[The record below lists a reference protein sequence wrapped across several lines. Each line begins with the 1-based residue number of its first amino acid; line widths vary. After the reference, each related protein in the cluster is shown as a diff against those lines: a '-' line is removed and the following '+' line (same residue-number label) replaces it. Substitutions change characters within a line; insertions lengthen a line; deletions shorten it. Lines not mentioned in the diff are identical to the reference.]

1 MTKKENIM
9 VFNNNQNNIYP
20 KVILE
25 KYQESMNEDLLKFR
39 KDTNYF
45 TYEHYSIIGGKQYG
59 DKFEEFIIKE
69 VFSDI
74 DKKDDESHDGKCKG
88 SKGEIKVS
96 RISLSPKNG
105 EHYID
110 RSVTWDEWK
119 SNPTSRCNTVKF
131 QQIKPYCYDWI
142 IGGIT
147 CKDRIRYYLFPTN
160 IINPESGSE
169 RQRDGYEIK
178 LQGQHRGSESEGQIT
193 YTEDWE
199 KYFIFEDTSDEE
211 YRNIK
216 LEDYLD

>member
-1 MTKKENIM
+1 M
-9 VFNNNQNNIYP
+9 
-20 KVILE
+20 
-25 KYQESMNEDLLKFR
+25 
-39 KDTNYF
+39 
-45 TYEHYSIIGGKQYG
+45 
-59 DKFEEFIIKE
+59 
-69 VFSDI
+69 
-74 DKKDDESHDGKCKG
+74 
-88 SKGEIKVS
+88 
-96 RISLSPKNG
+96 
-105 EHYID
+105 
-110 RSVTWDEWK
+110 
-119 SNPTSRCNTVKF
+119 
-131 QQIKPYCYDWI
+131 